1 MFQNS
6 SWKDCVGRFNEE
18 ILKILT
24 KYKLYTTSL
33 LEPTVRVMAIMSSSV
48 YQTFAIIVRYFGLPK
63 AGTSSLIENPHL
75 IDDFSPF

>member
-6 SWKDCVGRFNEE
+6 SWKGCVGRFNKE

-33 LEPTVRVMAIMSSSV
+33 LEPTVRVTAIMSSSV
-48 YQTFAIIVRYFGLPK
+48 YHTFAIIVRYFGLPK
-63 AGTSSLIENPHL
+63 AGTSSLILKIP
-75 IDDFSPF
+75 I